1 MESCRI
7 YGNLARYIAGDIMK
21 RLVRAPV
28 ERLKR
33 LGSLRNQKRVITHFA
48 DQFGL
53 VYFGFVSQRDDE
65 HRIVH
70 GLTLSPHHRDAH
82 YCIGTYENYDV
93 VYVERSDRLQNGTKK
108 SRSVQWQIMTFDLKT
123 TRDLPH
129 MLLSSPL
136 HQNNLQRQFNTKF
149 STKRL
154 LALGHTQEYDASV
167 LSRYQVYAKPA
178 DITAVENIITPKVS
192 TILAEHFK
200 GLSFEISR
208 QVLYV
213 YSEHPHATR
222 PLLEAMLKNGKWL
235 AEIIDQPFTE
245 AVESN

>member
-1 MESCRI
+1 MESCGI
-7 YGNLARYIAGDIMK
+7 YGNPARYIAGDIMK

-33 LGSLRNQKRVITHFA
+33 LGNLRNEKRVITHFA

-82 YCIGTYENYDV
+82 YCLGTYENYDV
-93 VYVERSDRLQNGTKK
+93 VYVERSDKLLSGTKK
-108 SRSVQWQIMTFDLKT
+108 SRNVQWQIMTFDLKT
-123 TRDLPH
+123 MRDLPH
-129 MLLSSPL
+129 MLVSSPL
-136 HQNNLQRQFNTKF
+136 HQNSLQRQFNTKF

-154 LALGHTQEYDASV
+154 LTLGHTQEYDAGV
-167 LSRYQVYAKPA
+167 LSHFRVYAKPA
-178 DITAVENIITPKVS
+178 DLAAVENIITPKVS

-213 YSEHPHATR
+213 YSEHTHATKS
-222 PLLEAMLKNGKWL
+222 LLEAMLKNGRWL
-235 AEIIDQPFTE
+235 AEIIDQPSTE
-245 AVESN
+245 VVESN